1 MGKTWPAVDITIASG
16 ADPDLVLAAADDYS
30 PTAVEERDG
39 SLRIF
44 FPTPDIRDRAAD
56 ALRTNFSVATL
67 DVDDEDWARKQHL
80 DPITVGNIT
89 VLPEPRVPSPD
100 RSPATDHPLPI
111 TDHRS
116 PITDHRPPI
125 TDHRSPIT
133 IVIPPSMGF
142 GTGHH
147 ATTRLCLAALQ
158 AADPRGKFVLD
169 VGTGSGLL
177 AIAAVKLGA
186 AHALGTDDDA
196 DALLAANE
204 NLAFNNV
211 TNVDFVVS
219 DLMKEPLPAA
229 DIVLAN
235 LMGALVVRAAMRL
248 VAAVRPGG
256 VLIVSG
262 VLATERDEVRR
273 AFANQTSVTDVQEDE
288 WLCFTIRSA

>member
-1 MGKTWPAVDITIASG
+1 MGKTWPAVDISISSG

-30 PTAVEERDG
+30 PTAVEERDD

-44 FPTPDIRDRAAD
+44 FATPEIRDRAAD
-56 ALRTNFSVATL
+56 ALRASFPVMAL
-67 DVDDEDWARKQHL
+67 DVDDEDWARRSQQNL
-80 DPITVGNIT
+80 TPITVGKLT
-89 VLPEPRVPSPD
+89 VVASRQSPVTSPETI
-100 RSPATDHPLPI
+100 A
-111 TDHRS
+111 
-116 PITDHRPPI
+116 
-125 TDHRSPIT
+125 

-177 AIAAVKLGA
+177 AIAAAKLGA
-186 AHALGTDDDA
+186 TRAIGTDDDA
-196 DALLAANE
+196 DALQAANE
-204 NLAFNNV
+204 NLDVNNV
-211 TNVDFVVS
+211 TNVEFVVS
-219 DLMKEPLPAA
+219 DLMKHPLPTA

-235 LMGALVVRAAMRL
+235 LMGALVVRAASRL
-248 VAAVRPGG
+248 VQAVRPGG

-273 AFANQTSVTDVQEDE
+273 AFADQTAVTVVQEDE
-288 WLCFTIRSA
+288 WLCFTIKSGA

>member
-1 MGKTWPAVDITIASG
+1 MGKTWPAVDITIAGG

-30 PTAVEERDG
+30 PTAVEERDDR
-39 SLRIF
+39 LRIF
-44 FPTPDIRDRAAD
+44 FATPEIRDRAAD
-56 ALRTNFSVATL
+56 ALGADFSVAAL
-67 DVDDEDWARKQHL
+67 DVDDQDWARKQHL

-89 VLPEPRVPSPD
+89 VVPEPGVPSPD
-100 RSPATDHPLPI
+100 RSPATGN
-111 TDHRS
+111 RA
-116 PITDHRPPI
+116 
-125 TDHRSPIT
+125 PIT

-158 AADPRGKFVLD
+158 AADPRGKTVLD

-177 AIAAVKLGA
+177 AIAAAKLGA
-186 AHALGTDDDA
+186 AHAIGTDDDA
-196 DALLAANE
+196 DALQAANE
-204 NLAFNNV
+204 NLGFNNV
-211 TNVDFVVS
+211 TNVEFVVS
-219 DLMKEPLPAA
+219 DLMKEPLPTA

-235 LMGALVVRAAMRL
+235 LMGALVVRAATRL

-273 AFANQTSVTDVQEDE
+273 AFANQASVTDVQEDE
-288 WLCFTIRSA
+288 WLCFTIKSA